1 MKKVASDRQKKI
13 MLQKINVMSMLIC
26 QDNRSAPIPARTGK
40 KLANFTNL
48 KLKQNH
54 KAGCEKESKS

>member
-1 MKKVASDRQKKI
+1 
-13 MLQKINVMSMLIC
+13 MLIS
-26 QDNRSAPIPARTGK
+26 QDNRSALIPARTDK

-54 KAGCEKESKS
+54 KARCEKESKA